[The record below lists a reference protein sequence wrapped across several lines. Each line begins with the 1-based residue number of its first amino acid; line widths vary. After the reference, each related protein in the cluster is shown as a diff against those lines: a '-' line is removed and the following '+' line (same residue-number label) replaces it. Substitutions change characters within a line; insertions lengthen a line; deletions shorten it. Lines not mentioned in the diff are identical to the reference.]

1 MRACRVSRGSGE
13 EVCAGVAG
21 ECAGW
26 CRRGRCDGRNQ
37 RHQRVE
43 QACRIRQR
51 RMCMSVRTLDG
62 VVAVDDAE
70 AAKEG
75 HVDGHLRLGHGV
87 HRARDQRRVECNPL
101 GGERA
106 QVDVL
111 GVEVDVAWQDD
122 VVLVGVAVA
131 VGEELRQKMRRTSVR
146 L

>member
-1 MRACRVSRGSGE
+1 MRRCRGWVHRGGVEEAGAMAAISVISAWSR
-13 EVCAGVAG
+13 
-21 ECAGW
+21 
-26 CRRGRCDGRNQ
+26 
-37 RHQRVE
+37 RVE